1 MSPSRF
7 GGEVIAAGHA
17 AFRDLTEADLE
28 FIVRYWFDSGD
39 DYLTFMGIDK
49 ARLGSEDD
57 TRARFRRA
65 IRTGDPDQPSMAFA
79 ITLDGRFV
87 GYTLL
92 NRYSRERNF
101 SHWHLT
107 DPVTRKTGISTAL
120 YPHRIALYCDVCD
133 MDRLTHQTR
142 PRNIGVNR
150 MLDKFVPIAETLW
163 VENPDGIAAPGEFN
177 HRYMTRA
184 DAPKLF
190 EKLQILNNRGVPG

>member
-1 MSPSRF
+1 MSPARY
-7 GGEVIAAGHA
+7 GGETIAAGHA
-17 AFRDLTEADLE
+17 AFRDLTEDDIDP
-28 FIVRYWFDSGD
+28 IVRYWFDSGD
-39 DYLTFMGIDK
+39 DYLAFMGIDK

-65 IRTGDPDQPSMAFA
+65 IRTGDPAQPSMAFA
-79 ITLDGRFV
+79 ITLDDRFV

-92 NRYSRERNF
+92 NRYTRERNF

-107 DPVTRKTGISTAL
+107 DPAARKTGISTAL
-120 YPHRIALYCDVCD
+120 YPHRIALYCEVCD

-150 MLDKFVPIAETLW
+150 MLDKFVPVVETVW

-177 HRYMTRA
+177 HRHVTRA
-184 DAPKLF
+184 DVPRLF
-190 EKLQILNNRGVPG
+190 EKLESLRKR